1 MLPSVFL
8 SATNHLLS
16 QSGWARTRLQAH
28 AGRTA
33 RLAVS
38 PVAEIDFSVASDGHL
53 ATWVGEDEP
62 EVLLRLDAA
71 DLPQLL
77 INGLETAMRHVR
89 IEGNAEFADALG
101 FVFRHLRWDAEEDLA
116 RIFGDMLA
124 HRMVEGGRHALDEGR
139 RTLERAGGNFA
150 EYLTEEAPV
159 LVPRTALPEFFHEIV
174 ELRDALGRLDKR
186 VGRVENKR
194 KQGMKP
200 NKMA

>member
-53 ATWVGEDEP
+53 AAWVGEDEP

-71 DLPQLL
+71 DRRSDPA
-77 INGLETAMRHVR
+77 TAS
-89 IEGNAEFADALG
+89 
-101 FVFRHLRWDAEEDLA
+101 A
-116 RIFGDMLA
+116 RLC
-124 HRMVEGGRHALDEGR
+124 
-139 RTLERAGGNFA
+139 RA
-150 EYLTEEAPV
+150 
-159 LVPRTALPEFFHEIV
+159 
-174 ELRDALGRLDKR
+174 
-186 VGRVENKR
+186 
-194 KQGMKP
+194 
-200 NKMA
+200 